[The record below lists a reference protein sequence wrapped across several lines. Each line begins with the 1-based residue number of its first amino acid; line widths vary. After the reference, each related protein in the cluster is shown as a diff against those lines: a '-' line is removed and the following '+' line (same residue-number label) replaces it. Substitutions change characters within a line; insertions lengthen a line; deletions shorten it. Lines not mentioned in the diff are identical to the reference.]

1 MPDAQEDLRAT
12 SEAIQDDAEQLAM
25 LETQKRD
32 LEPTNPEVVEMSR
45 RIEELAQEMA
55 TKATAERELSE
66 EIQGA

>member
-55 TKATAERELSE
+55 TKATVERELSE
-66 EIQGA
+66 EIQRA

>member
-12 SEAIQDDAEQLAM
+12 SEAIQDDAEELAT
-25 LETQKRD
+25 LETQKRE
-32 LEPTNPEVVEMSR
+32 LEPSNPRVVEMSQ

-66 EIQGA
+66 DIQEA